1 MTPNVLPLQKME
13 SPTTLSL
20 KSRLLSLAS
29 IVLIGAAVISGC
41 SDSDDDGGSGSSD
54 DAVKIGALLPMT
66 GALASY
72 GETSK
77 AALEDLVATIN
88 KDSTKLEVDI
98 KDTKSEPQTALSL
111 LEDMHDDDISIV
123 IGPYSSSEVTA
134 VKQYADQNGIIL
146 LSPLSTAT
154 SLAVAD
160 NIFRFTPDDNAE
172 GGALAALAYAD
183 NIRTMVTFSRDD
195 PGNLGLQSSFK
206 SAFERLGGRV
216 VPGVTYPANESDFK
230 DEVERLAGIVVAEVI
245 TNSGGP
251 RGNVGVYLTAFN
263 EVTSIFPTVADKG
276 GDGLNGVAWYGS
288 DSVALSKE
296 LVANAK
302 AAQFAAGAGYPN
314 PILGLRDSDKAAWE
328 PVSTRVAQKLNRTP
342 DAFALAAYD
351 ALNIAYQVMNNA
363 GERDLAAKRVEL
375 VNLTN
380 DATGLTG
387 PLRLNDAGDR
397 SFQIYDFWAVCSK
410 NNAWTWYRSATYDP
424 AGGARRLGAC

>member
-1 MTPNVLPLQKME
+1 ME
-13 SPTTLSL
+13 SATTVSL
-20 KSRLLSLAS
+20 KPRLLTLAS
-29 IVLIGAAVISGC
+29 IALLGAAVFSGC
-41 SDSDDDGGSGSSD
+41 SDSDDDGGGGSGGGGVGT
-54 DAVKIGALLPMT
+54 VKVGALLPMT

-88 KDSTKLEVDI
+88 KDSSRLEIDI
-98 KDTKSEPQTALSL
+98 QDTKSEPPTALSL
-111 LEDMHDDDISIV
+111 LQDMHDDDISIV
-123 IGPYSSSEVTA
+123 VGPYSSSEVTA

-154 SLAVAD
+154 SLAVPD
-160 NIFRFTPDDNAE
+160 NIFRFTPDDAAE
-172 GGALAALAYAD
+172 GAALAALAYAD
-183 NIRTMVTFSRDD
+183 NVRTMVTFSRDD

-216 VPGVTYPANESDFK
+216 VQGVTYPPTESDFK
-230 DEVERLAGIVVAEVI
+230 DEVERLAGVVVNEVM
-245 TNSGGP
+245 TNSGGA

-263 EVTSIFPTVADKG
+263 EVTSIFPTVADNG
-276 GDGLNGVAWYGS
+276 GDGLRSVAWYGS

-328 PVSTRVAQKLNRTP
+328 PVSNRVSQKLSRTP

-351 ALNIAYQVMNNA
+351 ALNVAYQVMTNA
-363 GERDLAAKRVEL
+363 GERDLAAKRAEL
-375 VNLTN
+375 ISITN
-380 DATGLTG
+380 AATGLTG
-387 PLRLNDAGDR
+387 PLRLSDAGDR

>member
-1 MTPNVLPLQKME
+1 M
-13 SPTTLSL
+13 SL
-20 KSRLLSLAS
+20 KSRLLSITS
-29 IVLIGAAVISGC
+29 IALISAALISGC
-41 SDSDDDGGSGSSD
+41 SDSDDDDGGGGSSNGS
-54 DAVKIGALLPMT
+54 VKIGALLPLT

-88 KDSTKLEVDI
+88 KDSKKIEVDI
-98 KDTKSEPQTALSL
+98 QDTKSEPQTALSL
-111 LEDMHDDDISIV
+111 LEGMHDDDIAIV

-154 SLAVAD
+154 SLAVPD

-216 VPGVTYPANESDFK
+216 VQGVTYPANESDFK
-230 DEVERLAGIVVAEVI
+230 DEVERLAGVVVTEVT
-245 TNSGGP
+245 TNSGGA

-263 EVTSIFPTVADKG
+263 EVTSIFPTVADNG
-276 GDGLNGVAWYGS
+276 GDGLRSVAWYGS

-314 PILGLRDSDKAAWE
+314 PILGLRDSDKSAWE
-328 PVSTRVAQKLNRTP
+328 PVSNRVAQMLSRTP

-351 ALNIAYQVMNNA
+351 ALNVAYQVMTNA
-363 GERDLAAKRVEL
+363 GERDVAAKKAEV
-375 VNLTN
+375 VNVTN
-380 DATGLTG
+380 TATGLTG

-410 NNAWTWYRSATYDP
+410 NSAWTWYRSATYDP